1 VAAASA
7 AIIVPTASWLCAD
20 RCEPMAANVV
30 IYRDRHHVTATF
42 MALLRDRFEQ
52 VISAVSR

>member
-1 VAAASA
+1 
-7 AIIVPTASWLCAD
+7 
-20 RCEPMAANVV
+20 MAANVV